1 MNKRRKVGWISLI
14 SALVIVLI
22 LIVLSYSNMTNLI
35 KGSNVGSNDSE
46 SSDEMSDGTKQQ
58 VKKVQNTVGKEHQEI
73 GKLIAA
79 AHKFYNKTTGY
90 GAIKSLDWDEQREE
104 AALLINQLNEEITKI
119 NDEALLT
126 DIQKLKN
133 LAEQILNEE
142 EKETVIHIHRL
153 VHDLDIA
160 LNDYSGYD
168 KIWNV
173 TETLKQPG
181 DKAN

>member
-22 LIVLSYSNMTNLI
+22 LIVLSYSNVTNLI

-46 SSDEMSDGTKQQ
+46 SSDEMSEGTKQQ
-58 VKKVQNTVGKEHQEI
+58 GKKVQNTVGKEHQEI

-90 GAIKSLDWDEQREE
+90 GAVKSLDWEEQREE
-104 AALLINQLNEEITKI
+104 AALLINQLNEENSKI
-119 NDEALLT
+119 KDETILT
-126 DIQKLKN
+126 YIQKLKN

-142 EKETVIHIHRL
+142 
-153 VHDLDIA
+153 
-160 LNDYSGYD
+160 D
-168 KIWNV
+168 K
-173 TETLKQPG
+173 
-181 DKAN
+181 

>member
-1 MNKRRKVGWISLI
+1 MNKKRKVGWISLI

-22 LIVLSYSNMTNLI
+22 LIVLSYSNVTNLI
-35 KGSNVGSNDSE
+35 KGLNVGANDSE

-90 GAIKSLDWDEQREE
+90 GAIKSLDWDDQREE
-104 AALLINQLNEEITKI
+104 AALLINQLNEEIPKI

-126 DIQKLKN
+126 DVQKLKN
-133 LAEQILNEE
+133 LAEQVLNEE

>member
-1 MNKRRKVGWISLI
+1 MIKKQKVGWIGLI
-14 SALVIVLI
+14 GALIIVCI
-22 LIVLSYSNMTNLI
+22 LIILSYSDVINLT
-35 KGSNVGSNDSE
+35 KGLGGDSSE
-46 SSDEMSDGTKQQ
+46 AISSDELSEEAKQK
-58 VKKVQNTVGKEHQEI
+58 VSEVQNTVGKEYEEI
-73 GKLIAA
+73 GKLIAVT
-79 AHKFYNKTTGY
+79 HKFYNKTTGY
-90 GAIKSLDWDEQREE
+90 GAIKSLDWDDQREE
-104 AALLINQLNEEITKI
+104 AAFLIDQLDEEIPKI

-126 DIQKLKN
+126 DVQKLKN
-133 LAEQILNEE
+133 LAEQVLNEE

-173 TETLKQPG
+173 TETLQRPG

>member
-1 MNKRRKVGWISLI
+1 MNKKRKVGWISLI

-22 LIVLSYSNMTNLI
+22 LIVLSYSNVTNLI
-35 KGSNVGSNDSE
+35 KGLNVGANDSE

-79 AHKFYNKTTGY
+79 AHKFYNNTTGY

>member
-1 MNKRRKVGWISLI
+1 M
-14 SALVIVLI
+14 
-22 LIVLSYSNMTNLI
+22 
-35 KGSNVGSNDSE
+35 
-46 SSDEMSDGTKQQ
+46 
-58 VKKVQNTVGKEHQEI
+58 
-73 GKLIAA
+73 IAVT
-79 AHKFYNKTTGY
+79 HKFYNKTTGY
-90 GAIKSLDWDEQREE
+90 GAIKSLDWDDQREE
-104 AALLINQLNEEITKI
+104 AAFLIDQLDEEIPKI

-126 DIQKLKN
+126 DVQKLKN
-133 LAEQILNEE
+133 LAEQVLNEE

-173 TETLKQPG
+173 TETLQRPG

>member
-1 MNKRRKVGWISLI
+1 MNKKRKVGWISLI

-22 LIVLSYSNMTNLI
+22 LIVLSYSNVTNLI
-35 KGSNVGSNDSE
+35 KGLNVGANDSE

-79 AHKFYNKTTGY
+79 AHQFYNKTTGY

-104 AALLINQLNEEITKI
+104 ADLLNAQLRKKSSKI
-119 NDEALLT
+119 NNEALQK
-126 DIQKLKN
+126 DIQKLIE
-133 LAEQILNEE
+133 LTEHVAYE
-142 EKETVIHIHRL
+142 EKKETIIHIHRL

-173 TETLKQPG
+173 TETLKHPKNSA
-181 DKAN
+181 D

>member
-1 MNKRRKVGWISLI
+1 MNKKRKVGWISLI
-14 SALVIVLI
+14 SALVIVFILI
-22 LIVLSYSNMTNLI
+22 LLSFSNVTNLI
-35 KGSNVGSNDSE
+35 KGSHEGVNDSI
-46 SSDEMSDGTKQQ
+46 SSDDVPEETKQQ
-58 VKKVQNTVGKEHQEI
+58 VKKVQNTVGKQHQEI

-133 LAEQILNEE
+133 LAEQILKEE
-142 EKETVIHIHRL
+142 EKVTVIHIYRL

-173 TETLKQPG
+173 TETLKLPG